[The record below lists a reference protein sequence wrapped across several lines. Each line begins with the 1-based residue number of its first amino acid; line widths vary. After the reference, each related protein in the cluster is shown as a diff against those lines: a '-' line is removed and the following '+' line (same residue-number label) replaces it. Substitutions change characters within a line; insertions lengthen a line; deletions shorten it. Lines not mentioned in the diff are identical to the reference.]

1 MPVLPNPSLEKGS
14 SLGKIEKSFLK
25 VFFKSPCMDTGMNRM
40 ITRSLLFMGLAMSQ
54 AVAADGDLPD
64 HKLSEFGLGTH
75 LFGEEVTMESLKGRV
90 VVIEKWGVR

>member
-1 MPVLPNPSLEKGS
+1 
-14 SLGKIEKSFLK
+14 
-25 VFFKSPCMDTGMNRM
+25 
-40 ITRSLLFMGLAMSQ
+40 MGLAMSR

>member
-1 MPVLPNPSLEKGS
+1 
-14 SLGKIEKSFLK
+14 
-25 VFFKSPCMDTGMNRM
+25 MDTGMNRM